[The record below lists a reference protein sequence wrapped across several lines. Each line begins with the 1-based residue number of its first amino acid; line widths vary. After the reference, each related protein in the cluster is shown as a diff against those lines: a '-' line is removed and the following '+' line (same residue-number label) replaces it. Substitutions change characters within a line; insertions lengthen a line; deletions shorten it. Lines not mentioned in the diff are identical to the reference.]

1 MEAAV
6 NAKSDARDWTR
17 EQHNMPHKAAAE
29 GALQTVLTGDAPRTA
44 AATSRAE
51 LTRKFEAYIESRSE
65 SRRLFARRC
74 RLNERTV
81 TRVFPASDEKR
92 KFFSRR
98 TLQKISDATG
108 GNIALQDLAFLYK
121 ARRPRGPKKTPR
133 KVREDAPQ
141 LTQKFEAYL
150 RITKETRAQFAKRLR
165 VTPSWLSRVFPLDPN
180 SKPRRISIDSA
191 LPFCRTTGG
200 YLTLND
206 FHMAG
211 LCPSMAEVIKHSAG
225 TLAEAGSAEPNQA
238 SM

>member
-6 NAKSDARDWTR
+6 NAKSDARDRTR
-17 EQHNMPHKAAAE
+17 KQHSAPHKAAAE
-29 GALQTVLTGDAPRTA
+29 GALQNVLTGDAPRTA

-51 LTRKFEAYIESRSE
+51 LTRMFEAYIESRSE
-65 SRRLFARRC
+65 SRLFARRC

-108 GNIALQDLAFLYK
+108 GLIALQDLAFLYK
-121 ARRPRGPKKTPR
+121 APRPRGPKKTPR
-133 KVREDAPQ
+133 KVREDAPA

-225 TLAEAGSAEPNQA
+225 TLAEAGSAELNQA